1 MFSIISH
8 ECVIICEKIESLM
21 ISLLWKENKIHYICF
36 VKDSSLKYE
45 IDSLPKALRDQVMDF
60 ISFLKEKNRKS
71 PEKEKPKKRQFGALK
86 GKIKLAPDFDEPLED
101 FKDYM

>member
-1 MFSIISH
+1 M
-8 ECVIICEKIESLM
+8 
-21 ISLLWKENKIHYICF
+21 
-36 VKDSSLKYE
+36 KDSSLKYE

-60 ISFLKEKNRKS
+60 IAFLVEKNKS
-71 PEKEKPKKRQFGALK
+71 PKDKPKSKKRQFGALK